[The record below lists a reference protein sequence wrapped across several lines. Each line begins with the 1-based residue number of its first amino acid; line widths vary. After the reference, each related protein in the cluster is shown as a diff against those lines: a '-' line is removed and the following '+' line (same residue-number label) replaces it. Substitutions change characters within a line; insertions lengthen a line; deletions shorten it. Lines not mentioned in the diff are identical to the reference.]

1 MQGIG
6 ASEEY
11 LIEKIPV
18 VGRVMRMTEGSVTKI
33 AMKGYIEGRRA
44 IGRPRGRWLDAVDR
58 DVEMQELE
66 KVGRG

>member
-1 MQGIG
+1 
-6 ASEEY
+6 
-11 LIEKIPV
+11 
-18 VGRVMRMTEGSVTKI
+18 MRMKEERVTKK

-44 IGRPRGRWLDAVDR
+44 FGRPRGRWLDAVDR